1 MSEIKPIKLEGEEI
15 IISYRNLKF
24 RLLFSFILKG
34 EYYIKKNLD
43 RMIDKKDKK
52 EEKEDYPDDGMFN
65 ELKNIFGI

>member
-24 RLLFSFILKG
+24 KLAFSLVLRG

-43 RMIDKKDKK
+43 RMIDKK
-52 EEKEDYPDDGMFN
+52 EESSKDDFQDDMFN
-65 ELKNIFGI
+65 SLKDLFGI

>member
-24 RLLFSFILKG
+24 KLAFSLVLRG

-43 RMIDKKDKK
+43 RMIDKK
-52 EEKEDYPDDGMFN
+52 EESSKDDFQDDMFN
-65 ELKNIFGI
+65 SLKDIFGI